1 MANISEQQAQLEAEY
16 NKAVEAGDFLAANK
30 FVAQNEY
37 LKEQAA
43 RQSVDQTVASEAP
56 QGEPG
61 FMQYAE
67 QAARQIPRG
76 AAEML
81 IEGNPDQLESGLESA
96 GTALKTGLTSV
107 GSALSGPTFMR
118 IAPTV
123 AVGVGTGGIG
133 FVPAGLMAL
142 TSAASETLAQYIE
155 KERGQRDEFEPRKVV
170 ASAAYGGAPIIR
182 LSQPVSIL
190 SPGAASFIASA
201 GSSAIASATGSKI
214 ETGKAFGPLE
224 WNLDSAMRFTTPFIS
239 GVSARMGSRLEGTIS
254 RAEQLSQARG
264 GGGMFNPDGTIANVL
279 FSEANPEFI
288 GMEARNIANGNA
300 RAIDR
305 MIRTDDNMA
314 NVAMSLVEASP
325 ENTPIAKELMGHMGL
340 NNLREQSIAA
350 KEVADKA
357 QEAARRARLT
367 YSSDSQKLV
376 AEAEAALREK
386 MRTKAAFDQGL
397 SKVLGPKLP
406 SLFQIDPATVGLEIK
421 GVADDAT
428 KAIKLARSGLYD
440 ATGIQI
446 NDAVVGLDEVLDR
459 ASKASQRGG
468 LLQGKNANAEFM
480 EAISSAFGD
489 KGQLTREEFLEFKTM
504 YAKKLAGG
512 SSDPKVINAAER
524 KAAEQYNVLKDAAS
538 DYVGKKYGADV
549 QAQWA
554 AANGAYAQSV
564 AALDSDVVSLLSNQ
578 DFEGFFKQVKAGGKN
593 SPAWKQLN
601 QYADFLSGVSQ
612 KAIASGAV
620 NPADLAVADNFRQ
633 HVYAAMMKGMLDD
646 SLVDGARKA
655 SKIAGVDAID
665 PQKFVKNIAEL
676 ETLGEF
682 PVKEVF
688 GANATEFRRLAR
700 FIDKKL
706 DGRINQSDL
715 TEWLSMLPKD
725 GADLATQRLVY
736 RKSVQKAM
744 MQTDVKAQNAALRKA
759 ESEAN
764 LLNKNASALRAEFNA
779 AASDP
784 LTRFF
789 SDTNFKIDAND
800 YVNNSK
806 LVQRIVQEVEPSV
819 IKKFVDSAKAS
830 GRSDLIDEIGK
841 VAAADAVR
849 RFIPTQ
855 YEGANKLKLRELT
868 DLFYSSNEALSNQ
881 RENLRIIIGKDKYDV
896 IKKQVIDPISEIIQG
911 REKIQMRQP
920 NAFNDVRALATIYG
934 GAQGNITTGAMV
946 AQGGNNILKAADKG
960 MYNLL
965 TQIYLNPKIASKLQ
979 SVGYDLTKFAQLSPV
994 YSAQVNAALTK
1005 DAQANQSPPN
1015 Q

>member
-1 MANISEQQAQLEAEY
+1 MANISEKQAQLEAQY
-16 NKAVEAGDFLAANK
+16 NKAVEAGDFFAANK
-30 FVAQNEY
+30 FSDENEY

-43 RQSVDQTVASEAP
+43 QSLGKQQEQVVSPEAL

-61 FMQYAE
+61 FMQYAG
-67 QAARQIPRG
+67 QAAQQIPRG
-76 AAEML
+76 LITML
-81 IEGNPDQLESGLESA
+81 YQGRTEEIGKGIE
-96 GTALKTGLTSV
+96 SV
-107 GSALSGPTFMR
+107 GSALSQPSFLRT
-118 IAPTV
+118 APAI
-123 AVGVGTGGIG
+123 AVGVGTGGVG

-142 TSAASETLAQYIE
+142 TSAASETLAQYVE
-155 KERGQRDEFEPRKVV
+155 KETGQRKEMEPRKVA
-170 ASAAYGGAPIIR
+170 ASAAYAGAPIIK
-182 LSQPVSIL
+182 LSS
-190 SPGAASFIASA
+190 GAASFIASA
-201 GSSAIASATGSKI
+201 TSAAVGGEVGRAI
-214 ETGKAFGPLE
+214 ETGKLFGPS
-224 WNLDSAMRFTTPFIS
+224 DGMFDYAMRFTTPFIS
-239 GVSARMGSRLEGTIS
+239 GVAGRMGSRLEGS
-254 RAEQLSQARG
+254 VNRAEQISQSRG

-279 FSEANPEFI
+279 LSEANPQFV
-288 GMEARNIANGNA
+288 GMEARSIANGNA
-300 RAIDR
+300 KAIDR

-314 NVAMSLVEASP
+314 NVAMSIVDASP

-340 NNLREQSIAA
+340 NNLREQAIAA
-350 KEVADKA
+350 KEVSDKA
-357 QEAARRARLT
+357 QEAARRSRLS
-367 YSSDSQKLV
+367 YSSDTQKLV
-376 AEAEAALREK
+376 SEAEEALREK

-397 SKVLGPKLP
+397 SRVLGPKLP
-406 SLFQIDPATVGLEIK
+406 SLFQIDPKTVALEIK
-421 GVADDAT
+421 DVADDAT
-428 KAIKLARSGLYD
+428 KAVKIARSGLYD

-446 NDAVVGLDEVLDR
+446 NDAVVGLNEVLDR
-459 ASKASQRGG
+459 ASKASQSGG

-504 YAKKLAGG
+504 YAKRLAGG
-512 SSDPKVINAAER
+512 SSDPKVINAAEK
-524 KAAEQYNVLKDAAS
+524 KAAEQYNVLKDAAN
-538 DYVGKKYGADV
+538 DYIGNKYGPDIKK
-549 QAQWA
+549 QWV
-554 AANGAYAQSV
+554 AANDAYAQSV
-564 AALDSDVVSLLSNQ
+564 SALDSDVVSLLSNQ

-612 KAIASGAV
+612 KAIASGTV

-633 HVYAAMMKGMLDD
+633 HVYAGMLKGMLDS

-655 SKIAGVDAID
+655 SKIAGIDAID

-676 ETLGEF
+676 ETLGGF

-725 GADLATQRLVY
+725 GAELATQRLVY

-744 MQTDVKAQNAALRKA
+744 METDFKTQNAALRRA

-764 LLNKNASALRAEFNA
+764 LLNKNANALRAEFNA

-789 SDTNFKIDAND
+789 SDTSFKIDPND

-819 IKKFVDSAKAS
+819 IKKFVEIARAS
-830 GRSDLIDEIGK
+830 GRSDLVDEIGK
-841 VAAADAVR
+841 VAAADAIR

-855 YEGANKLKLRELT
+855 YEGTNKLKLRELT
-868 DLFYSSNEALSNQ
+868 DLFYSSNDALTNQ
-881 RENLRIIIGKDKYDV
+881 RENLRIIIGKEKYDV
-896 IKKQVIDPISEIIQG
+896 IKKQIVDPVSGIIRGREAIQG
-911 REKIQMRQP
+911 RQP
-920 NAFNDVRALATIYG
+920 NMFNDVRALATIYG
-934 GAQGNITTGAMV
+934 SAQGNITGGAMA
-946 AQGGNNILKAADKG
+946 AQGGNNIMKAVDKG

-965 TQIYLNPKIASKLQ
+965 VHVYLNPKFASKLQ
-979 SVGYDLTKFAQLSPV
+979 SVGYDLTKFAKLSPV
-994 YSAQVNAALTK
+994 YSAELNTALSK
-1005 DAQANQSPPN
+1005 DAQSAQNQPAP
-1015 Q
+1015 

>member
-1 MANISEQQAQLEAEY
+1 MANTSELKAQLEAQY
-16 NKAVEAGDFLAANK
+16 NEAVKSGDYLAANK
-30 FVAQNEY
+30 FAEQAQYLNEQSAQQPVDQPVAQ
-37 LKEQAA
+37 
-43 RQSVDQTVASEAP
+43 EAP

-61 FMQYAE
+61 FMQYAG
-67 QAARQIPRG
+67 QAAQQIPRG
-76 AAEML
+76 FMEL
-81 IEGNPDQLESGLESA
+81 VSRGNPEELGRGLESA
-96 GTALKTGLTSV
+96 GA
-107 GSALSGPTFMR
+107 ALSSPSFIRT
-118 IAPTV
+118 APTI
-123 AVGVGTGGIG
+123 AVGLASTGVGL
-133 FVPAGLMAL
+133 VPAALMAG
-142 TSAASETLAQYIE
+142 TAAVSETFAEYVE
-155 KERGQRDEFEPRKVV
+155 RETGKRKEMEPRKI
-170 ASAAYGGAPIIR
+170 AAAAAYGGAPIIR
-182 LSQPVSIL
+182 FSQPVSIM

-201 GSSAIASATGSKI
+201 TSSAVAG
-214 ETGKAFGPLE
+214 ETGRAIEAGKVFPPSEGK
-224 WNLDSAMRFTTPFIS
+224 LDAAMRFTTPFIS
-239 GVSARMGSRLEGTIS
+239 GAAARMGSRLEGTVG
-254 RAEQLSQARG
+254 RAEQISQARG

-406 SLFQIDPATVGLEIK
+406 SLFQIDPKTVALEIK
-421 GVADDAT
+421 DVADDAT
-428 KAIKLARSGLYD
+428 KAVKLARSGLYD

-446 NDAVVGLDEVLDR
+446 NDAVVGLDEVLSR
-459 ASKASQRGG
+459 ASSASKSGG
-468 LLQGKNANAEFM
+468 VLQGKNANSEFM
-480 EAISSAFGD
+480 EAIASAFGD
-489 KGQLTREEFLEFKTM
+489 KSQLTREEFLEFKTM
-504 YAKKLAGG
+504 YAKKLASG

-524 KAAEQYNVLKDAAS
+524 KAAEQYNVLKDAAN
-538 DYVGKKYGADV
+538 DYVGKKYGVDI
-549 QAQWA
+549 QNQWK
-554 AANGAYAQSV
+554 AANNAYAQSV
-564 AALDSDVVSLLSNQ
+564 SALDSDVVSLLSNQ
-578 DFEGFFKQVKAGGKN
+578 DFEGFFKLVKDGGKN
-593 SPAWKQLN
+593 SPAWRQLN
-601 QYADFLSGVSQ
+601 QYADFLSGVSK
-612 KAIASGAV
+612 KAIESGAV
-620 NPADLAVADNFRQ
+620 NPADLAIADNFRQ
-633 HVYAAMMKGMLDD
+633 HIYAGMMKGMLDS

-655 SKIAGVDAID
+655 SKIAGSDAID
-665 PQKFVKNIAEL
+665 AQKFVKNIAEL

-700 FIDKKL
+700 FIDKKF
-706 DGRINQSDL
+706 DGHINQTEL
-715 TEWLSMLPKD
+715 TEWLSMLPKS
-725 GADLATQRLVY
+725 GVDLATQRLVY

-744 MQTDVKAQNAALRKA
+744 LETDFKVRNAALRKA

-764 LLNKNASALRAEFNA
+764 LLNKNADALQAEFRV

-784 LTRFF
+784 ITRFF
-789 SDTNFKIDAND
+789 SDTNFKIDPND

-819 IKKFVDSAKAS
+819 IKKFVESAKAS
-830 GRSDLIDEIGK
+830 GKSDLVDEIGK

-855 YEGANKLKLRELT
+855 YEGTNKLKLRELT

-896 IKKQVIDPISEIIQG
+896 IKRQIVDPISDIIRG
-911 REKIQMRQP
+911 REAIQAKQP
-920 NAFNDVRALATIYG
+920 TAFNDVRALATIYG
-934 GAQGNITTGAMV
+934 GAQGNITGGAMA

-994 YSAQVNAALTK
+994 YSAQVNAALAK
-1005 DAQANQSPPN
+1005 DAQTTQGKTAP
-1015 Q
+1015 

>member
-1 MANISEQQAQLEAEY
+1 MANISEKQAQLEAQY
-16 NKAVEAGDFLAANK
+16 NKAVEAGDFLAANR
-30 FVAQNEY
+30 FSEENEY

-43 RQSVDQTVASEAP
+43 KQPIAPDAP

-81 IEGNPDQLESGLESA
+81 LEGNSDQLESGLESA

-123 AVGVGTGGIG
+123 AVGVGTGGVG

-155 KERGQRDEFEPRKVV
+155 KERGQRNEFEPRKIA
-170 ASAAYGGAPIIR
+170 ASAAYGAAPIIR
-182 LSQPVSIL
+182 VSQPVSIL

-201 GSSAIASATGSKI
+201 GSSAIAG
-214 ETGKAFGPLE
+214 ETGRAIESGKILSPNEGY
-224 WNLDSAMRFTTPFIS
+224 LDAAMRFTTPFIS
-239 GVSARMGSRLEGTIS
+239 GVAARMGSRLEGTIG

-279 FSEANPEFI
+279 LSEANPEFI

-325 ENTPIAKELMGHMGL
+325 ENTPIAKELMANMGL

-428 KAIKLARSGLYD
+428 KAVKLARSGLYD

-459 ASKASQRGG
+459 ASKASQSGG

-489 KGQLTREEFLEFKTM
+489 KGVLTREEFLEFKTM
-504 YAKKLAGG
+504 YAKRLAGG
-512 SSDPKVINAAER
+512 SSDPKIINAAER
-524 KAAEQYNVLKDAAS
+524 KASEQYNVLKDAAS
-538 DYVGKKYGADV
+538 DYVGKKYGLDV
-549 QAQWA
+549 KTQWA
-554 AANGAYAQSV
+554 AANSAYAESV

-578 DFEGFFKQVKAGGKN
+578 DFQGFFKQVKDGGKN

-612 KAIASGAV
+612 KAIAAGTV

-633 HVYAAMMKGMLDD
+633 HIYAAMMKGMLDD

-764 LLNKNASALRAEFNA
+764 LLKNNAGALQAEFNA

-830 GRSDLIDEIGK
+830 GRSDLVDEIGK

-896 IKKQVIDPISEIIQG
+896 IKKQVIDPISKIIQG
-911 REKIQMRQP
+911 REQIQIGRQP

-934 GAQGNITTGAMV
+934 GAQGNITGGAMV

-1005 DAQANQSPPN
+1005 DAQAAQQQTAP
-1015 Q
+1015 